1 MSSVNLIYLP
11 YPRISL
17 SELPLPEGNPPR
29 SKREQIDE
37 LLLLGRSAQSIAEAV
52 HTTVANVWKEK
63 SILKTKGILRIQQPR
78 SSRPSEGENG
88 IQTDSL
94 QKKNSERFT
103 RVSMSSSTPNFQELY
118 RLFEEGNK
126 PIYIILHYNFHPEI
140 VEKEYDRYMKLRNM
154 DTASSE

>member
-1 MSSVNLIYLP
+1 
-11 YPRISL
+11 L
-17 SELPLPEGNPPR
+17 SESPLPEGNHR
-29 SKREQIDE
+29 SKREQIHE

-63 SILKTKGILRIQQPR
+63 SILKTKGILGIQQPR

-94 QKKNSERFT
+94 QKKNTERFT
-103 RVSMSSSTPNFQELY
+103 RMSNNTPNFQELY

-140 VEKEYDRYMKLRNM
+140 VEKEYDRYIKFRNM
-154 DTASSE
+154 DGNEPASVGYPS

>member
-1 MSSVNLIYLP
+1 
-11 YPRISL
+11 L
-17 SELPLPEGNPPR
+17 SESPLPEGNPR
-29 SKREQIDE
+29 SKREQIYE

-52 HTTVANVWKEK
+52 PTTVANVWKEK
-63 SILKTKGILRIQQPR
+63 SILKTRGILGIQQPR

-103 RVSMSSSTPNFQELY
+103 RMSSITPNFQELY

-140 VEKEYDRYMKLRNM
+140 VEKEYDRYIKFRNI
-154 DTASSE
+154 DRQ

>member
-1 MSSVNLIYLP
+1 
-11 YPRISL
+11 L
-17 SELPLPEGNPPR
+17 SESPLPEGNPR

-140 VEKEYDRYMKLRNM
+140 VEKEYDRYMKFRNM
-154 DTASSE
+154 DR

>member
-17 SELPLPEGNPPR
+17 SESPLPEGNPPR

-94 QKKNSERFT
+94 QKKNSERFD
-103 RVSMSSSTPNFQELY
+103 RVSSSTPNFQELY